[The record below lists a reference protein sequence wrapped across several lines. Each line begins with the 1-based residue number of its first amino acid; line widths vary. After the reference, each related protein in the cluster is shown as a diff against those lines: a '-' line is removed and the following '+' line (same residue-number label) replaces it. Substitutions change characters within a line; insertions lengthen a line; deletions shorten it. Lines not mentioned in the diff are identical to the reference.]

1 MALNGN
7 TLFIATG
14 TSTVPIAGTRSN
26 EIQVDG
32 ETIEISSATQGTW
45 REFIAGRKEW
55 SVTVGWLVLTNAAVQ
70 KLLYVNQSYTL
81 KFRTTG
87 TAYLTGTAI
96 MTNCK
101 ISATRGSLVQ
111 GSFTFKGTGPLI
123 AVTQ

>member
-1 MALNGN
+1 MAINGN
-7 TLFIATG
+7 TLFIATS

-32 ETIEISSATQGTW
+32 ELIEVSSPTQGQW
-45 REFIAGRKEW
+45 REYITGRREW

-70 KLLYVNQSYTL
+70 KLLYVGQSYVL
-81 KFRTTG
+81 KFRTTS

-101 ISATRGSLVQ
+101 ITATRGSLVQ
-111 GSFTFKGTGPLI
+111 GSFTFKGNGALST
-123 AVTQ
+123 VS

>member
-1 MALNGN
+1 MAINGN
-7 TLFIATG
+7 TLFIATS

-32 ETIEISSATQGTW
+32 ELIEVSSPTQGQW
-45 REFIAGRKEW
+45 REYITGRREW

-70 KLLYVNQSYTL
+70 KLLYVGQSYVL
-81 KFRTTG
+81 KFRTTS

-101 ISATRGSLVQ
+101 ITATRGSLVQ
-111 GSFTFKGTGPLI
+111 GSFTFKGNGALSS
-123 AVTQ
+123 V

>member
-1 MALNGN
+1 MAINGN

-14 TSTVPIAGTRSN
+14 TSTAPIAGTRSN
-26 EIQVDG
+26 EILVDG
-32 ETIEISSATQGTW
+32 ELIEVSSPTQGQW
-45 REFIAGRKEW
+45 REYITGRREW

-111 GSFTFKGTGPLI
+111 GSFTFKGTGPLT

>member
-1 MALNGN
+1 MAINGN
-7 TLFIATG
+7 TLFIATW
-14 TSTVPIAGTRSN
+14 TNTAPIAGTRSN

-32 ETIEISSATQGTW
+32 ELIEVSSPTQGQW
-45 REFIAGRKEW
+45 REYITGRREW

-111 GSFTFKGTGPLI
+111 GSFTFKGTGPLT

>member
-1 MALNGN
+1 MAVNGN
-7 TLFIATG
+7 DILVLMNG
-14 TSTVPIAGTRSN
+14 TAVAHARTS

-32 ETIEISSATQGTW
+32 ELIEVSSPTQGQW
-45 REFIAGRKEW
+45 REYITGRREW

-70 KLLYVNQSYTL
+70 KLLYVHQSYTL
-81 KFRTTG
+81 EFRTTG

-111 GSFTFKGTGPLI
+111 GSFTFKGTGQLK

>member
-7 TLFIATG
+7 TLFIATS
-14 TSTVPIAGTRSN
+14 TNTVPIAGTRSN

-32 ETIEISSATQGTW
+32 ETIEIGSPSQGAW
-45 REFIAGRKEW
+45 REFITGRKEW
-55 SVTVGWLVLTNAAVQ
+55 SVTVGWLVLANMDVQ
-70 KLLYVNQSYTL
+70 KLLNVGTSYNL

-101 ISATRGSLVQ
+101 INATRGSLVQ
-111 GSFTFKGTGPLI
+111 GSFTFKGNGALSS
-123 AVTQ
+123 VS

>member
-1 MALNGN
+1 MAINGN

-26 EIQVDG
+26 EILVDG
-32 ETIEISSATQGTW
+32 ELIEVSSPTQGQW
-45 REFIAGRKEW
+45 REYIIGRREW

-111 GSFTFKGTGPLI
+111 GSFTFKGTGALLS
-123 AVTQ
+123 VQ